1 MLKNMLKTPYIRTKY
16 SRLKRAGNPRNRFT
30 MPLTEHVD
38 YEMWGPKALE
48 IVREKIEVAEIARER
63 RGRRSKNKPKYIDIT
78 IAFDI
83 ETTRLKKIDQSY
95 MYIWMLQVGENAPT
109 IVGRTWEEFSALLW
123 RMSLIAKSRGAY
135 ICIWVHNLSYE
146 FQFLRTVYDFSPAEV
161 FAVKSRKVLKLDF
174 SELMIEMRCSYIHSN
189 MSLKEYAEKMG
200 AAYRKQTGDLDYD
213 KIRYPWSPLTS
224 GELWYCI
231 CDVKSLVS
239 ALNIEMAHDGDNIAT
254 IPLTSTGYIRRDV
267 RKALYNSRFPYWAV
281 TLTPDLYALM
291 REAFR
296 GGDTHANRYRAGLL
310 LHGVHSLDRSSSYPG
325 VMCHKMFP
333 KTKFRPVSN
342 LGGDIKTLEKLIHHG
357 KAVICRL
364 ALMKP
369 KVKDEV
375 TVPYIP
381 LAKTRNIMNHRGDNG
396 RILYAEYLE
405 ISITDIDWEIIKS
418 QYTWDD
424 AYVFDIYTAEYG
436 PLPKAIIK
444 VLCELFT
451 AKTKLKGVAGQEV
464 YYMKSKNKINAVFG
478 LGAQDPVKD
487 NVLFNGTDFELEEAD
502 VEGTLERRN
511 RKAAMP
517 YQWGVW
523 VTAWA
528 RYELHRLINL
538 VGKEFVYC
546 DTDSV
551 KFTGDI
557 PRDEINAINDK
568 YIEISEKI
576 GSHATDQKSKEHYME
591 VWEYEG
597 SYRDFKTYGAKKYA
611 YTDQDGRLGVTVSG
625 VSKRQGAAELGNI
638 SNFAP
643 GFRFRLAGGTELRYN
658 DQPYGYYGHEGR
670 SVYIGENVV
679 IKESE
684 YTLGLTREYAQ
695 LIFDRKGRIWM
706 GD

>member
-1 MLKNMLKTPYIRTKY
+1 MRKRISKTVRAPRVLRSLKAAG
-16 SRLKRAGNPRNRFT
+16 SRPVRFT
-30 MPLTEHVD
+30 KRLTEKDVIQ
-38 YEMWGPKALE
+38 WGKEALLIAQE
-48 IVREKIEVAEIARER
+48 AIEAANIAKER
-63 RGRRSKNKPKYIDIT
+63 RGRKSKAKPKYIDIT

-83 ETTRLKKIDQSY
+83 ETTRLRKIDQSF
-95 MYIWMLQVGENAPT
+95 MYIWMLQVGEDTPT

-174 SELMIEMRCSYIHSN
+174 SALMIEMRCSYIHSN

-200 AAYRKQTGDLDYD
+200 AAYGKQSGDLDYD

-224 GELWYCI
+224 RELWYCI

-239 ALNIEMAHDGDNIAT
+239 ALNIEMTHDGDNIAT

-267 RKALYNSRFPYWAV
+267 RKALYSSRFPYWAV
-281 TLTPDLYALM
+281 TLTPDLYTLM

-296 GGDTHANRYRAGLL
+296 GGDTHANRYRAGLT

-333 KTKFRPVSN
+333 RTQFRAVSN
-342 LGGDIKTLEKLIHHG
+342 LGGEIKTLERLIHHG

-364 ALMKP
+364 ALMNP
-369 KVKDEV
+369 RVKDEV

-396 RILYAEYLE
+396 RILYADYLE

-418 QYTWDD
+418 QYTWVD
-424 AYVFDIYTAEYG
+424 AYVFDIYTADYG

-444 VLCELFT
+444 VLCDLFT
-451 AKTKLKGVAGQEV
+451 TKTELKGVEGQEV
-464 YYMKSKNKINAVFG
+464 YYMKSKNKINSVYG
-478 LGAQDPVKD
+478 LSAQDPVKD
-487 NVLFNGTDFELEEAD
+487 SVLFNGTDFELEEVN
-502 VEGTLERRN
+502 VEDTLERRN

-538 VGKEFVYC
+538 VGNEFVYS

-557 PRDEINAINDK
+557 PWDEINAINDK

-576 GSHATDQKSKEHYME
+576 GSHATDRKHKEHYME

-597 SYRDFKTYGAKKYA
+597 TYRDFKTFGAKKYA
-611 YTDQDGRLGVTVSG
+611 YTDQYGHLTVTVAG
-625 VSKRQGAAELGNI
+625 VSKRQGASELSDI
-638 SNFAP
+638 KNFVP

-658 DQPYGYYGHEGR
+658 DKPYGFIKDKDRYF
-670 SVYIGENVV
+670 YIGENVV

>member
-1 MLKNMLKTPYIRTKY
+1 
-16 SRLKRAGNPRNRFT
+16 
-30 MPLTEHVD
+30 MP
-38 YEMWGPKALE
+38 WGKEALRIVQEE
-48 IVREKIEVAEIARER
+48 IEAAEIAKER
-63 RGRRSKNKPKYIDIT
+63 RGRKSKAKPKYIDVT

-83 ETTRLKKIDQSY
+83 ETTRLKTIEQSF

-109 IVGRTWEEFSALLW
+109 IVGRTWEEFSSLLW

-200 AAYRKQTGDLDYD
+200 AAYGKQTGDLDYD

-224 GELWYCI
+224 RELWYCI

-239 ALNIEMAHDGDNIAT
+239 ALNIEMDHDGDNIAT

-267 RKALYNSRFPYWAV
+267 RKALYSSRFPYWAV
-281 TLTPDLYALM
+281 TLTPDLYNLM
-291 REAFR
+291 RQAFR
-296 GGDTHANRYRAGLL
+296 GGDTHANRYRAGLT
-310 LHGVHSLDRSSSYPG
+310 LHDVHSLDRSSSYPG

-333 KTKFRPVSN
+333 RTRFRSVSN
-342 LGGDIKTLEKLIHHG
+342 LGGEIKTLERLIHHG

-364 ALMKP
+364 SLMNP
-369 KVKDEV
+369 RVRDEV

-396 RILYAEYLE
+396 RILYADYLE

-418 QYTWDD
+418 QYTWED

-436 PLPKAIIK
+436 PLPKAIIN
-444 VLCELFT
+444 VLCDLFT
-451 AKTKLKGVAGQEV
+451 AKTELKGVVGQEV
-464 YYMKSKNKINAVFG
+464 YYMKSKNKINSVYG
-478 LGAQDPVKD
+478 LSAQDPVKD
-487 NVLFNGTDFELEEAD
+487 SIIFNGIDFEVDEANTED
-502 VEGTLERRN
+502 TLKRRN

-551 KFTGDI
+551 KFTGEI
-557 PRDEINAINDK
+557 PWEEINAINDK

-576 GSHATDQKSKEHYME
+576 GSHATDRKHKEHYME

-597 SYRDFKTYGAKKYA
+597 TYRDFKTFGAKKYA
-611 YTDQDGRLGVTVSG
+611 NTDQYGHLSVTVSG
-625 VSKRQGAAELGNI
+625 VSKRQGASELSDI
-638 SNFAP
+638 KNFVP
-643 GFRFRLAGGTELRYN
+643 GFRFQLAGGTELRYN
-658 DQPYGYYGHEGR
+658 DKPYGFIKDKDRYF
-670 SVYIGENVV
+670 YIGENVV

-684 YTLGLTREYAQ
+684 YTIGLTREYAQ

>member
-1 MLKNMLKTPYIRTKY
+1 
-16 SRLKRAGNPRNRFT
+16 
-30 MPLTEHVD
+30 MP
-38 YEMWGPKALE
+38 WGKEALRIVQEE
-48 IVREKIEVAEIARER
+48 IEAADIAKER
-63 RGRRSKNKPKYIDIT
+63 RGRKSKAKPKYIDVT

-83 ETTRLKKIDQSY
+83 ETTRLKKIEQSF
-95 MYIWMLQVGENAPT
+95 MYIWMLQVGEDAPT

-146 FQFLRTVYDFSPAEV
+146 FQFLRAVYDFSPAEV

-200 AAYRKQTGDLDYD
+200 ATYGKQTGDLDYN
-213 KIRYPWSPLTS
+213 KIRFPWSPLTS
-224 GELWYCI
+224 RELWYCI

-267 RKALYNSRFPYWAV
+267 RKALYSSRFPYWAV
-281 TLTPDLYALM
+281 TLTPELYTLM
-291 REAFR
+291 RQAFR
-296 GGDTHANRYRAGLL
+296 GGDTHANRYRAGLT

-333 KTKFRPVSN
+333 RTRFRYVSN
-342 LGGDIKTLEKLIHHG
+342 LGGEIKTLEKLIHHG
-357 KAVICRL
+357 KAVICRI
-364 ALMKP
+364 ALMNP
-369 KVKDEV
+369 RVRDEV

-396 RILYAEYLE
+396 RVLYADYLE
-405 ISITDIDWEIIKS
+405 ISITDIDWEIIKN
-418 QYTWDD
+418 QYTWED
-424 AYVFDIYTAEYG
+424 AYVFDIYTADYG

-444 VLCELFT
+444 VLCDLFT
-451 AKTKLKGVAGQEV
+451 AKTELKGVEGQEV
-464 YYMKSKNKINAVFG
+464 YYMKSKNKINSVYG
-478 LGAQDPVKD
+478 LSAQDPVKD
-487 NVLFNGTDFELEEAD
+487 SIIFNGIDFEVDEANTEE
-502 VEGTLERRN
+502 TLEKRN

-538 VGKEFVYC
+538 VGREFVYC

-557 PRDEINAINDK
+557 PWDAINVINDK

-576 GSHATDQKSKEHYME
+576 GSNAIDRKGNKHYME

-597 SYRDFKTYGAKKYA
+597 RYKDFKTFGAKKYA
-611 YTDQDGRLGVTVSG
+611 NTDQYGHLSVTVAG
-625 VSKRQGAAELGNI
+625 VSKRQGASELSDI
-638 SNFAP
+638 KNFVP
-643 GFRFRLAGGTELRYN
+643 GFRFQLAGGTELRYN
-658 DQPYGYYGHEGR
+658 DKPYGFIKDKDRYF
-670 SVYIGENVV
+670 YIGENVV